1 MMPCGRTITNHFRWQ
16 IELIALKGD
25 EGDDKWGKWLRKL
38 SLILQKIEIQLLAN
52 LIETVD

>member
-1 MMPCGRTITNHFRWQ
+1 MPCGRTITNHFRWQ

-25 EGDDKWGKWLRKL
+25 EGGDKWGKSLRKL